1 MLNYILQKYYG
12 QILEKK
18 IFLKP
23 FTTIKTEKDDLEKP
37 VSNLVSPSMTKRI
50 FTFLALACSLIFTI
64 SSQAQGLP
72 LSDGKKYTIG
82 DIKVTGT
89 ISFNEQT
96 VIAYTG
102 LKKGDEIFIPGDKI
116 SGVIKKLWDLDQ
128 FSDINF
134 YITNVSEDDVAD
146 LEIEIQEVPKLNE
159 VKVTGLKKR
168 EKEEII
174 KENKLR
180 TGAKVS
186 ENLITTTRN
195 YIESKYRKDGYFN
208 TKVGIRT
215 SKVED
220 TTSSNLVNMVVDI
233 NQGDRV
239 KIQDIDFIGNEKF
252 SDAKLRRQMKNTKQK
267 NFFRLW
273 KRSKFVRADYQTDKN
288 AVIDKYKES
297 GYRDARIVTDSLI
310 DIDKKTIALNLK
322 VEEGDQYYIGN
333 IDYLGNTVYSD
344 EQLQSVLRI
353 NKGDIYNGVLLDK
366 RIADQTKPDGDDLS
380 NLYKNNGYLFSNINL
395 VETNVYNDTIDFEI
409 RIIEGKEAYFN
420 HITVTGNDKTKD
432 HVIYRELRTKPGQK
446 YSQEDV
452 VSTVRELGQLG
463 FFDAEQ
469 LEPKFVSPDPQAG
482 TLDLEYSVVESGAS
496 QIELQGGYGGGG
508 FIGTLGL
515 SFNNFSLSGIFDK
528 EAYKPVPMGDGQT
541 LSLRAQASTFYQTY
555 SLSFIEPWLGGKKPV
570 SLQTSFSY
578 TRQFSFD
585 RRNRKADKSR
595 SFDILGV
602 NVGLAKRLTVPDP
615 YITVSHSL
623 GFQRYNL
630 NNYNTGLFTFGDGHS
645 NNFTYTLGLTRD
657 NTYVNPIFPMGG
669 SKFKI
674 TAKFTPP
681 YSLWNGIDYA
691 NLADKRAY
699 QLEDEN
705 GNLIDRQGSRVTPEN
720 AVGDQRKIDQKKFN
734 WLEFYKVKFS
744 GDWYT
749 QIFKKLV
756 LKTSAEYGFLGAYNN
771 DRGIPPFERFF
782 LGGDGLGAF
791 SLDGRETIQLRGYPN
806 QAVVPI
812 DRPAGTN
819 DDGATIYN
827 KYSLE
832 LRYPITLKP
841 SASIYALTFV
851 EGGASYDNFKD
862 FNPFQLSRSA
872 GAGLRIFM
880 PAFGLLGID
889 FGYGFDPIGVDSG
902 AHGWETHFII
912 GQQF

>member
-1 MLNYILQKYYG
+1 
-12 QILEKK
+12 
-18 IFLKP
+18 
-23 FTTIKTEKDDLEKP
+23 LEKP
-37 VSNLVSPSMTKRI
+37 VSNLVSAFMTKKV
-50 FTFLALACSLIFTI
+50 FTLLAVACSLIFSI

-72 LSDGKKYTIG
+72 LADGKKYIIG

-89 ISFNEQT
+89 VSFNEQT

-102 LKKGDEIFIPGDKI
+102 LKKGEEIYIPGDKI
-116 SGVIKKLWDLDQ
+116 SSVINKLWDIDQ

-134 YITNVSEDDVAD
+134 YITNVSDGNVAD
-146 LEIEIQEVPKLNE
+146 LEIEIQEVPKLNKI
-159 VKVTGLKKR
+159 KVTGLKKR
-168 EKEEII
+168 EQEEII

-186 ENLITTTRN
+186 ENLITTTKN
-195 YIESKYRKDGYFN
+195 YIESKYRKEGYFN
-208 TKVGIRT
+208 ANAKIST
-215 SKVED
+215 SEVTD
-220 TTSSNLVNMVVDI
+220 TTANTNLVNMLIDI
-233 NQGDRV
+233 DQGDRV
-239 KIQDIDFIGNEKF
+239 KISDINFTGNEKF
-252 SDAKLRRQMKNTKQK
+252 SDAKLRRSMKNTKQK
-267 NFFRLW
+267 NFFRVW
-273 KRSKFVRADYQTDKN
+273 KRSKFVRADYQEDKEN
-288 AVIDKYKES
+288 IIDNYKES

-310 DIDKKTIALNLK
+310 EIDDETIALNLQL
-322 VEEGDQYYIGN
+322 EEGDQYYIGD
-333 IDYLGNTVYSD
+333 IDFLGNSVYTD
-344 EQLQSVLRI
+344 AQLERALGI
-353 NKGDIYNGVLLDK
+353 KKGDVYNGVLLDK
-366 RIADQTKPDGDDLS
+366 RIADETKPDGDDLS

-409 RIIEGKEAYFN
+409 RIVEGKEAYFN
-420 HITVTGNDKTKD
+420 NISVTGNDKTKD

-452 VSTVRELGQLG
+452 VNTVRELGQLG

-469 LEPKFVSPDPQAG
+469 LEPKFVDPNPQSG
-482 TLDLEYSVVESGAS
+482 TLDLEYSVVEAGAS

-555 SLSFIEPWLGGKKPV
+555 SLSFMEPWLGGKKPV

-578 TRQFSFD
+578 TRQFLFD
-585 RRNRKADKSR
+585 PINREADRSR

-657 NTYVNPIFPMGG
+657 NTYVNPIFPTGG

-681 YSLWNGIDYA
+681 YSLWNGVDYA
-691 NLADKRAY
+691 NLAEDREY

-705 GNLIDRQGSRVTPEN
+705 GNLINQQGDRVTPEN

-744 GDWYT
+744 GEWFT
-749 QIFKKLV
+749 QIYDKLV
-756 LKTSAEYGFLGAYNN
+756 LRTNAEYGFLGAYNN
-771 DRGIPPFERFF
+771 ERGVPPFERFF

-806 QAVVPI
+806 QSVVPI
-812 DRPAGTN
+812 DRPAGVN

-841 SASIYALTFV
+841 SASIYALTFL
-851 EGGASYDNFKD
+851 EGGASYDNFRD
-862 FNPFQLSRSA
+862 FNPFQLNRSA

-889 FGYGFDPIGVDSG
+889 FGYGFDSIQGIPG
-902 AHGWETHFII
+902 ANGWETHFII